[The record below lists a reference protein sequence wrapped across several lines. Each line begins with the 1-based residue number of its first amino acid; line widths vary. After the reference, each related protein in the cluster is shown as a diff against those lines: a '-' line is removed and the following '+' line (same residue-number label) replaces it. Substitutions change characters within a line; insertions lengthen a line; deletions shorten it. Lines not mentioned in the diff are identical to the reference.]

1 MQTRS
6 TAAAR
11 AGLRATRL
19 RHRAWQNALPPSTS
33 RRISLSTSPATEKCR
48 SRAGFLPLCSAG
60 LIRKTISP
68 NKRGERHFLPG
79 TRFDQSTPPRAFLS
93 TCPAWSCPDSVPPA
107 TPPYTNGD
115 RGRAQKRPVSEAVP
129 NKLMPRSSAVKPTNA
144 GAKRRSGLTAEAEEA
159 APREPAPA
167 ATDAEILALA
177 QAGDHQAFAQ
187 LYGMHKR
194 RIYSLCLR
202 MVGNVA
208 EAEDLTQE
216 AFLQLH
222 RKIATFRGDSAFS
235 TWLHR
240 LTINV
245 VLMQLRKK
253 GLPLIS
259 LDEAMEPA
267 PEEGPGR
274 SFGAPDL
281 TLSGAID
288 RLVLERAVA
297 DLPAGYRL
305 IFILHDVEGFEHNEI
320 ASMLD
325 CSIGNSKSQL
335 HKARLKLR
343 DALRVYSRK
352 EAQP

>member
-1 MQTRS
+1 MHIWRVP
-6 TAAAR
+6 AR
-11 AGLRATRL
+11 NLKEDMPDSI
-19 RHRAWQNALPPSTS
+19 LPPNQ
-33 RRISLSTSPATEKCR
+33 SPA
-48 SRAGFLPLCSAG
+48 AG
-60 LIRKTISP
+60 
-68 NKRGERHFLPG
+68 GELH
-79 TRFDQSTPPRAFLS
+79 
-93 TCPAWSCPDSVPPA
+93 
-107 TPPYTNGD
+107 N
-115 RGRAQKRPVSEAVP
+115 
-129 NKLMPRSSAVKPTNA
+129 
-144 GAKRRSGLTAEAEEA
+144 TAYAEEA
-159 APREPAPA
+159 PARRPLSNPPSPG
-167 ATDAEILALA
+167 DSDILARA

-187 LYGMHKR
+187 LYSLHKR

-240 LTINV
+240 LAINV

-253 GLPLIS
+253 GLSLIS
-259 LDEAMEPA
+259 LDEAMEPT

-288 RLVLERAVA
+288 RLALQRAVGS
-297 DLPAGYRL
+297 LPAGYRL
-305 IFILHDVEGFEHNEI
+305 IFILHDIEGFEHNEI
-320 ASMLD
+320 AAMLD

-343 DALRVYSRK
+343 DALRTNPQQETR
-352 EAQP
+352 P